1 MRISDW
7 SSDGALPISPVSFE
21 AREAAAHGLHR
32 QAEVIGNVTTCHAQH
47 NRAGRLTPTFLP
59 LGDLKQEGRN
69 LLERSLATQQDH
81 PEIGRAS
88 CRERVCQYGE
98 ISVVAVSLKKKHKK
112 IK

>member
-81 PEIGRAS
+81 PRSEERRVGKECVS
-88 CRERVCQYGE
+88 TCRSRWSPY
-98 ISVVAVSLKKKHKK
+98 H
-112 IK
+112 